1 MESTLLFSST
11 LSLSKSFISSTPLS
25 QRLFSTACPG
35 ELVHFQLR
43 RCEFSGVR
51 SGPLVRGLGT
61 VDPHWIR
68 FQCPASSAPS
78 FASGGGGSDGIDGN
92 GGGGG
97 EGDGDGA
104 AEGGEGKST
113 AVAAG
118 AEDDSALSSDVIVLH
133 VGGMTCGGC
142 AAKVKRILE
151 GQPQVSSANVDLA
164 TETATVWPVSEAKVA
179 PNWRKDLGEALA
191 KHLTSCGFNS
201 NLQDQGAVEE
211 EIPS

>member
-1 MESTLLFSST
+1 MQTTLLSSCT
-11 LSLSKSFISSTPLS
+11 LSLSKAFISSTPLANRS
-25 QRLFSTACPG
+25 FSTARPG
-35 ELVHFQLR
+35 ELAHFQLR
-43 RCEFSGVR
+43 RCEFNRVR

-61 VDPHWIR
+61 VDPRWTR
-68 FQCPASSAPS
+68 FQCAASSAPS
-78 FASGGGGSDGIDGN
+78 FASGGGGSDGIGGN
-92 GGGGG
+92 GGGG
-97 EGDGDGA
+97 GDGDGA

-113 AVAAG
+113 VVAAG

-151 GQPQVSSANVDLA
+151 AQLQVSSANVDLA
-164 TETATVWPVSEAKVA
+164 TETATIWPVSEAKVA

-191 KHLTSCGFNS
+191 EHLTSCGFKC
-201 NLQDQGAVEE
+201 NLRDQGAVEG